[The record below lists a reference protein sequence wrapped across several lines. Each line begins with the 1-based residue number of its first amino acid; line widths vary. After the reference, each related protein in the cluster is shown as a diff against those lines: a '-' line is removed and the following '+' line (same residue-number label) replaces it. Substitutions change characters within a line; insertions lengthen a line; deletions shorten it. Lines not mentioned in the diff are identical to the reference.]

1 MKSTKNN
8 IDKNFREISDK
19 LILLYNNDEN
29 KIDINFYDKKI
40 KELIGKFNKE
50 NPLINNFDLSEN
62 TVVLIS
68 YADNIYLNNKKQT
81 LKTLK
86 KFHNS
91 FLKDVFNCVHILP
104 FFPSSGDGGF
114 SVKDHNKV
122 EESFGTWKDIKSFA
136 KDINIMADIVIN
148 HASSQGLW
156 FKNYLK
162 EKKPGKDFFFSIDDD
177 FKTSNVIRTRD
188 HKLIQKFKVANK
200 NKKLWCTFSNDQID
214 LNFKNP
220 EVLLVFIELIIN
232 FINKG
237 ISILRLDAVGFLWK
251 ETNTECL
258 NLPQTHLIIKLLRSV
273 VDCLN
278 IESVLVTETNLPRK
292 ENLSYFG
299 NNDEAHWIYNFSL
312 APLLV
317 YTVLFENSSDLSNW
331 SKSMPPARTG
341 NSYLNFIASHDGIGM
356 RPIEGILTNNKTKN
370 LFERIKNNGGKFS
383 HRKFMQIDKKVYE
396 ANISLFNA
404 LKFSDFDKSGKFSF
418 ERFVACHC
426 IMFAMEGVPAI
437 YFNSIFGTEDD
448 NIAYKN
454 TKHKRDLNRYK
465 WEINKIEQ
473 LLNQNSKEN
482 KIYNAFKQLLK
493 IRKQQ
498 KAFHPNATQYTLSL
512 GPNIFGIWRQST
524 DKTQSIFNLTNV
536 TSKSIKFNLSNINL
550 IEDENW
556 SDLIGN
562 KNNIN
567 TNEVIEFEPFQTLWL
582 TNKI

>member
-1 MKSTKNN
+1 
-8 IDKNFREISDK
+8 
-19 LILLYNNDEN
+19 
-29 KIDINFYDKKI
+29 
-40 KELIGKFNKE
+40 
-50 NPLINNFDLSEN
+50 
-62 TVVLIS
+62 
-68 YADNIYLNNKKQT
+68 
-81 LKTLK
+81 
-86 KFHNS
+86 
-91 FLKDVFNCVHILP
+91 
-104 FFPSSGDGGF
+104 
-114 SVKDHNKV
+114 
-122 EESFGTWKDIKSFA
+122 
-136 KDINIMADIVIN
+136 MADIVIN

-356 RPIEGILTNNKTKN
+356 RPIEGILSNNKTKN
-370 LFERIKNNGGKFS
+370 LFERI
-383 HRKFMQIDKKVYE
+383 
-396 ANISLFNA
+396 
-404 LKFSDFDKSGKFSF
+404 
-418 ERFVACHC
+418 
-426 IMFAMEGVPAI
+426 MEVN
-437 YFNSIFGTEDD
+437 F
-448 NIAYKN
+448 
-454 TKHKRDLNRYK
+454 
-465 WEINKIEQ
+465 
-473 LLNQNSKEN
+473 
-482 KIYNAFKQLLK
+482 
-493 IRKQQ
+493 
-498 KAFHPNATQYTLSL
+498 
-512 GPNIFGIWRQST
+512 
-524 DKTQSIFNLTNV
+524 
-536 TSKSIKFNLSNINL
+536 L
-550 IEDENW
+550 IE
-556 SDLIGN
+556 SLCKLI
-562 KNNIN
+562 KR
-567 TNEVIEFEPFQTLWL
+567 FMKQTYHYLMH
-582 TNKI
+582 